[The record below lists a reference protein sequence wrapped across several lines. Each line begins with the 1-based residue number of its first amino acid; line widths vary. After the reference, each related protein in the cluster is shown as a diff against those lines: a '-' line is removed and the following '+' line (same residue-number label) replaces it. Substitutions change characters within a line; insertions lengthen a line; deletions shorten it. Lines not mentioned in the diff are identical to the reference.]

1 MINKYLENDNNLMLA
16 IDLNEKE
23 MREIVESKKWEDVD
37 FSQVKPLLDDLAS
50 MTFGL
55 CRKPKEE
62 PFLDRDFSYVAFYE
76 FDFNEQ
82 CNLCLLQAFGYTEG
96 YYIDTDIVKLEV
108 NKESLQEFFLA
119 LKQKYND
126 HILAVVYK
134 FINVAIVITEE
145 NADKIENVKYEGCE
159 YEGCFYHCFRCE
171 VVTDDYCCRD
181 CTKWENDEFEC
192 TKCLFKYIQEN
203 KLYSIE

>member
-145 NADKIENVKYEGCE
+145 NADKIENVKYKGCE

-171 VVTDDYCCRD
+171 NLKGDYP
-181 CTKWENDEFEC
+181 CTTCKQWQEDGEC
-192 TKCLFKYIQEN
+192 MNCLFKYIQEN
-203 KLYSIE
+203 KR

>member
-37 FSQVKPLLDDLAS
+37 FSQIKPLLDDLAS

-108 NKESLQEFFLA
+108 NKESLQDFFLA
-119 LKQKYND
+119 LKQKYNE
-126 HILAVVYK
+126 HIL
-134 FINVAIVITEE
+134 E
-145 NADKIENVKYEGCE
+145 
-159 YEGCFYHCFRCE
+159 
-171 VVTDDYCCRD
+171 
-181 CTKWENDEFEC
+181 
-192 TKCLFKYIQEN
+192 
-203 KLYSIE
+203 

>member
-37 FSQVKPLLDDLAS
+37 FSQIKPLLDDLAS

-108 NKESLQEFFLA
+108 NKESLQEFFLV

-171 VVTDDYCCRD
+171 NLKGDYP
-181 CTKWENDEFEC
+181 CTTCEKWQEDGEC
-192 TKCLFKYIQEN
+192 MNCLFKYIQEN
-203 KLYSIE
+203 KR

>member
-37 FSQVKPLLDDLAS
+37 FSQIKPLLDDLAS

-171 VVTDDYCCRD
+171 NLKGDYP
-181 CTKWENDEFEC
+181 CTTCEKWQEYGEC
-192 TKCLFKYIQEN
+192 MNCLFKYIQEN
-203 KLYSIE
+203 KR

>member
-23 MREIVESKKWEDVD
+23 MREIVELKKWEDVD
-37 FSQVKPLLDDLAS
+37 FSQIKPLLDDLAS

-119 LKQKYND
+119 LKRKYND

-171 VVTDDYCCRD
+171 NLKGDYP
-181 CTKWENDEFEC
+181 CTTCEKWQEDGEC
-192 TKCLFKYIQEN
+192 MNCLFKYIQEN
-203 KLYSIE
+203 KR

>member
-16 IDLNEKE
+16 IDLNENE

-37 FSQVKPLLDDLAS
+37 FSQIKPLLDDLAS

-108 NKESLQEFFLA
+108 NKESLQEFF
-119 LKQKYND
+119 
-126 HILAVVYK
+126 
-134 FINVAIVITEE
+134 
-145 NADKIENVKYEGCE
+145 
-159 YEGCFYHCFRCE
+159 
-171 VVTDDYCCRD
+171 
-181 CTKWENDEFEC
+181 
-192 TKCLFKYIQEN
+192 
-203 KLYSIE
+203 

>member
-37 FSQVKPLLDDLAS
+37 FSQIKPLLDDLAS

-119 LKQKYND
+119 LKQKYNG
-126 HILAVVYK
+126 HILAV
-134 FINVAIVITEE
+134 
-145 NADKIENVKYEGCE
+145 
-159 YEGCFYHCFRCE
+159 
-171 VVTDDYCCRD
+171 
-181 CTKWENDEFEC
+181 
-192 TKCLFKYIQEN
+192 
-203 KLYSIE
+203 

>member
-16 IDLNEKE
+16 IDLNEKD

-50 MTFGL
+50 MIFGL

-126 HILAVVYK
+126 HILAVIYK

-171 VVTDDYCCRD
+171 NLKGDYP
-181 CTKWENDEFEC
+181 CTTCEKWQEDGEC
-192 TKCLFKYIQEN
+192 MNCLFKYIQEN
-203 KLYSIE
+203 KR

>member
-1 MINKYLENDNNLMLA
+1 M
-16 IDLNEKE
+16 
-23 MREIVESKKWEDVD
+23 
-37 FSQVKPLLDDLAS
+37 
-50 MTFGL
+50 
-55 CRKPKEE
+55 
-62 PFLDRDFSYVAFYE
+62 DRDFSYVAFYE

-145 NADKIENVKYEGCE
+145 NADKIENVKYKGGQLLDEDGNLKQMKTREWNMCKQKCME
-159 YEGCFYHCFRCE
+159 ENNVKL
-171 VVTDDYCCRD
+171 VVKKDII
-181 CTKWENDEFEC
+181 KIMKIVDE
-192 TKCLFKYIQEN
+192 KYGKN
-203 KLYSIE
+203 